1 MRRKKF
7 AFKVT
12 YMYGISRIFSD
23 IIKVNYYM
31 DYFLVVIDNSL
42 F

>member
-12 YMYGISRIFSD
+12 YGISRIFSD